1 MSDNTRRTRR
11 LTFTPPSRELYDLD
25 IWIRQS
31 LRAVGNP
38 ERTMAELTKALEQN
52 AVEMGFI
59 QHADGSWR
67 WAGEWTWGPGVVVSV
82 EAVPYAEGER

>member
-1 MSDNTRRTRR
+1 MQ
-11 LTFTPPSRELYDLD
+11 E
-25 IWIRQS
+25 
-31 LRAVGNP
+31 
-38 ERTMAELTKALEQN
+38 ALAQN
-52 AVEMGFI
+52 AVEMGYI

>member
-1 MSDNTRRTRR
+1 MATPASTVRR
-11 LTFTPPSRELYDLD
+11 LMFTPPRELCDLD
-25 IWIRQS
+25 VWIRQT
-31 LRAVGNP
+31 LRATGSVA
-38 ERTMAELTKALEQN
+38 RTMAELTSCLEQN

>member
-1 MSDNTRRTRR
+1 MSDNTRR
-11 LTFTPPSRELYDLD
+11 LTFTRPRELYDLD
-25 IWIRQS
+25 VWIRQT
-31 LRAVGNP
+31 LRATGSVAK
-38 ERTMAELTKALEQN
+38 TMQELTAVLEQN

-59 QHADGSWR
+59 QHADGAWR